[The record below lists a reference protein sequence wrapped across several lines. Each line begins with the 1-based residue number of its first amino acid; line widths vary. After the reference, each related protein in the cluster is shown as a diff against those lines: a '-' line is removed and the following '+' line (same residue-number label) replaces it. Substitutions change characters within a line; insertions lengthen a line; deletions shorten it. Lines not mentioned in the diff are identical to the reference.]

1 MRILAVSHYA
11 LPHLGGI
18 EVVVDGLARELVA
31 RGHEVVHVASSA
43 TAGAPG
49 RAPGGYRVER
59 VPALNVLERIDVP
72 YPLFAPS
79 LVGVLRREIARADVV
94 HAHGLLYQSAAAAIA
109 LAARSARRPAR
120 VVTEHVGHVAY
131 AAPLLDRAQAL
142 ALATLGRAT
151 ARRAQALV
159 TLNDAVDAGLAAL
172 APATRR
178 VRIHN
183 GVDAE
188 RYRPAPPGERAA
200 LRRELGWDDG
210 VPRVLFVGRLVAK
223 KGLDAALAATAEGA
237 GAFRLVVVGPGT
249 PPRAPGAN
257 VHVLGAMP
265 PDRVAALYR
274 AADAF
279 LLPSRGEGF
288 PLTAQEAMA
297 SGLPVV
303 LADEPAY
310 AEYLGGAGAGARTA
324 AADGAALARA
334 VAGAL
339 ADPAAGA
346 AAAAHA
352 RQAFSWAAAAVRHEA
367 LYREL
372 LAGDARDGR

>member
-18 EVVVDGLARELVA
+18 EVVVDGLARELTA

-59 VPALNVLERIDVP
+59 VSALNVLERIDVP

-79 LVGVLRREIARADVV
+79 LVRVLRRELARADVV
-94 HAHGLLYQSAAAAIA
+94 HAHGLLYESAAAAIA
-109 LAARSARRPAR
+109 LAARAGRPR
-120 VVTEHVGHVAY
+120 VLTEHVGHVAY
-131 AAPLLDRAQAL
+131 ASPLLDRAQAL
-142 ALATLGRAT
+142 ALATLGRVT

-159 TLNDAVDAGLAAL
+159 TLNDAVDAELARL

-188 RYRPAPPGERAA
+188 RYRPPAPGEREA
-200 LRRELGWDDG
+200 LRRGLGWDDG

-223 KGLDAALAATAEGA
+223 KGLDAALAATAQAA
-237 GAFRLVVVGPGT
+237 GAFRLAVAGPGT
-249 PPRAPGAN
+249 PPAAPGAD
-257 VHVLGAMP
+257 VQLLGALA

-324 AADGAALARA
+324 PVAPAALASA
-334 VAGAL
+334 VAGVL
-339 ADPAAGA
+339 ADRGAGA

-352 RQAFSWAAAAVRHEA
+352 RRAFSWAAAAERHET
-367 LYREL
+367 LYAEL
-372 LAGDARDGR
+372 LARTGR